1 MILQLDNNFRIESD
15 EHNYVLM
22 KRTRKGKNLWRTD
35 GYYKDLG
42 QALVEY
48 SRHKIKETDAST
60 LQELLAALRTITKDL
75 EAIGEQCVTLWGKG
89 S

>member
-1 MILQLDNNFRIESD
+1 MILKLDSNARIESD

-22 KRTRKGKNLWRTD
+22 KRARTGKRLWRPD

-48 SRHKIKETDAST
+48 SRHKIKKADATT
-60 LQELLAALRTITKDL
+60 LQEVLTALRTIRKDF
-75 EAIGEQCVTLWGKG
+75 EAIGAQCVTLWGKN
-89 S
+89 